1 VLVPGLELE
10 ADVLGAVAPGK
21 GNVTVTVIV
30 LTGIPALEL
39 KIDVMGLELEADVL
53 GAVAPGKGN
62 VTVTVRV
69 LNVTVWDR
77 AGGISVTVL
86 TGVPALELKIDV
98 TVWDRAGGIRVTVL
112 TSVPVLLE
120 SKFDVTV

>member
-10 ADVLGAVAPGK
+10 ADVLGAVTPG
-21 GNVTVTVIV
+21 GVIVTVTVIMP
-30 LTGIPALEL
+30 TGIPALEL

-53 GAVAPGKGN
+53 GVVTPGGSI

-86 TGVPALELKIDV
+86 TGVPAL
-98 TVWDRAGGIRVTVL
+98 
-112 TSVPVLLE
+112 LE